1 VHAAGN
7 DGANIDTTD
16 NFPTDVYL
24 DGGSPERWI
33 TVGASSWEGE
43 TKLAASFSNYGPE
56 QVDLFAPGV
65 DIYSTTPGQTYERI
79 PGTSMAAPMVS
90 GVAALVMAFYP
101 ELSALDVRRIVLD
114 TVTPFPERQVVVPG
128 GDTQVSFASLSVTGG
143 IVNVA
148 EALRRAEEIAPTP

>member
-1 VHAAGN
+1 
-7 DGANIDTTD
+7 
-16 NFPTDVYL
+16 
-24 DGGSPERWI
+24 
-33 TVGASSWEGE
+33 
-43 TKLAASFSNYGPE
+43 
-56 QVDLFAPGV
+56 VDLFAPGV